1 MSAWWILGFLTAQR
15 AGELV
20 LCSRN
25 RRRLAL
31 RGGREWHPESYPL
44 MVALH
49 ALFLLSLAIESY
61 PWRIPLDL
69 RTLVFLAALVAV
81 TVLRYWSIAA
91 LGPFWTTRIVVV
103 PGSRTVRAG
112 PYRVLR
118 HPNYLV
124 IVLEFLF
131 FPLLLRAPFTLV
143 AFSVVNLFVL
153 RQRIRLEEG
162 VLRDQTDYPDCFP

>member
-20 LCSRN
+20 LCRRN

-31 RGGREWHPESYPL
+31 RGGREWHPESYPI

-49 ALFLLSLAIESY
+49 ALFLLSLAFESY

-69 RTLVFLAALVAV
+69 RTLGCLAALIPV
-81 TVLRYWSIAA
+81 TVLRYWSIAV

-112 PYRVLR
+112 PYRILR

-162 VLRDQTDYPDCFP
+162 VLRDQTDYRDPYP